1 LSGNTSE
8 GTISGTWATADIHEG
23 FTPALAESLFAGGLY
38 VDIHA
43 VDSLSEIRGQ
53 VNLTTGIGMTAQL
66 SAAQDVPPTV
76 ISNGTGTASV
86 VVSPD
91 RQSISYSLTFLDLT
105 SNIAAAGGHFHV
117 GAKGVNGILVKT
129 IVPPNSWGAASVNGV
144 WSMSDGGSEQ
154 LTTPIVNSFIAGD
167 VYINLHTGDYIGGE
181 IRGQV
186 SYSADLLTSVAE
198 KPMSRPLEFDLEQN
212 YPNPFNPTTTIHF
225 SIPQTSFVFLKIFDV
240 LGKAVETLVN
250 EQKPSGSY
258 DVQFDASR
266 FSSGFYF
273 FQLQAGGYRSIK
285 KMVFEK

>member
-1 LSGNTSE
+1 
-8 GTISGTWATADIHEG
+8 
-23 FTPALAESLFAGGLY
+23 

-144 WSMSDGGSEQ
+144 WSMSDRWIGTAHNAYCEFIHRRGCVHQLAYGG
-154 LTTPIVNSFIAGD
+154 LYRRRDTRAG
-167 VYINLHTGDYIGGE
+167 
-181 IRGQV
+181 
-186 SYSADLLTSVAE
+186 LL
-198 KPMSRPLEFDLEQN
+198 QC
-212 YPNPFNPTTTIHF
+212 
-225 SIPQTSFVFLKIFDV
+225 
-240 LGKAVETLVN
+240 
-250 EQKPSGSY
+250 
-258 DVQFDASR
+258 
-266 FSSGFYF
+266 
-273 FQLQAGGYRSIK
+273 
-285 KMVFEK
+285 